1 MAMPL
6 KAVAQDTIFGVFPN
20 YYYNWYEYWEHG
32 IVHEGVGSCIIE
44 GDQYGRPTVM
54 AFSNTSNVPGFDC
67 RVDKNVQEIAVE
79 MHPDST
85 LNVVGISIPVDSS
98 VIKAHWCR
106 FNGESYPAIR
116 TVIIPENITIHL
128 NVYNKNMSLIY
139 TQAKC
144 LADIRDTTRFIEHGL
159 DFYPV
164 DYHPLLHYPYFVPH
178 YDFFFDTTLVL
189 TDTFYISE
197 TMTCNDDTTLIYP
210 SIHKMLEVHGWGG
223 FNRLLPWEKRMY
235 RETLDDTIWQEEDY
249 GWHVTCLF
257 PIIVRDGDTCPQVRD
272 VQYFK
277 GSSTQ
282 FFLRWGRGA
291 NHYDWQVSYGP
302 AGMNPD
308 DGTMLTY
315 GQPQTSL
322 ITVDPDSHYVAY
334 VRARCRFARDEWGP
348 WSDSVS
354 IWLNN
359 PAGILDATANTL
371 TVTPNPTDGTVT
383 IGAEGIREVWC
394 VAADGRRTQLVMKN
408 GHVSLKDY
416 PAGLYVLEIQ
426 TDEGLFSAKV
436 VKQ

>member
-1 MAMPL
+1 MPED
-6 KAVAQDTIFGVFPN
+6 V
-20 YYYNWYEYWEHG
+20 
-32 IVHEGVGSCIIE
+32 
-44 GDQYGRPTVM
+44 
-54 AFSNTSNVPGFDC
+54 
-67 RVDKNVQEIAVE
+67 
-79 MHPDST
+79 T
-85 LNVVGISIPVDSS
+85 L
-98 VIKAHWCR
+98 
-106 FNGESYPAIR
+106 
-116 TVIIPENITIHL
+116 HL

-144 LADIRDTTRFIEHGL
+144 LADIHDTTRFIEHGL
-159 DFYPV
+159 DRFYSNGEA
-164 DYHPLLHYPYFVPH
+164 YHPMTQHPYFVPH

-210 SIHKMLEVHGWGG
+210 CVHTMGEVHGWGG
-223 FNRLLPWEKRMY
+223 TIRIQPWQKRLY
-235 RETLDDTIWQEEDY
+235 RETLNDTVWQEEEY
-249 GWHVTCLF
+249 GWHIPCIF
-257 PIIVRDGDTCPQVRD
+257 PIIVRDGDTCPQVRN

-308 DGTMLTY
+308 DGTMLTFNE
-315 GQPQTSL
+315 PQTSL

-359 PAGILDATANTL
+359 PAEGILDAAANTL
-371 TVTPNPTDGTVT
+371 TVTPNPTDGMVR
-383 IGAEGIREVWC
+383 IGVDGTKEVWC
-394 VAADGRRTQLVMKN
+394 VASDGRRTRLKVKN
-408 GHVSLKDY
+408 GQVSLKDY

-436 VKQ
+436 VRK

>member
-1 MAMPL
+1 MINYMGNIGWHENVNTLMPE
-6 KAVAQDTIFGVFPN
+6 DI
-20 YYYNWYEYWEHG
+20 
-32 IVHEGVGSCIIE
+32 
-44 GDQYGRPTVM
+44 
-54 AFSNTSNVPGFDC
+54 
-67 RVDKNVQEIAVE
+67 
-79 MHPDST
+79 T
-85 LNVVGISIPVDSS
+85 L
-98 VIKAHWCR
+98 
-106 FNGESYPAIR
+106 
-116 TVIIPENITIHL
+116 HL
-128 NVYNKNMSLIY
+128 NVYNKNMSLLY
-139 TQAKC
+139 TQSKC
-144 LADIRDTTRFIEHGL
+144 FADVHDTTRFIEHGL
-159 DFYPV
+159 QYQPTYDYNPMAHTPCFY
-164 DYHPLLHYPYFVPH
+164 PH
-178 YDFFFDTTLVL
+178 YDFFFDTALVL
-189 TDTFYISE
+189 TDTFYISQ
-197 TMTCNDDTTLIYP
+197 TMTCNDDTTMLYP
-210 SIHKMLEVHGWGG
+210 MVSAMMEVHGWGG

-308 DGTMLTY
+308 DGTMLTFNE
-315 GQPQTSL
+315 PQTSL
-322 ITVDPDSHYVAY
+322 ITIDPDSHYVAY

-371 TVTPNPTDGTVT
+371 TVIPNPTDGTVT

-394 VAADGRRTQLVMKN
+394 VAADGRRTQLKVKD
-408 GHVSLKDY
+408 GQVSLKDY

-426 TDEGLFSAKV
+426 TDEGLFAAKV
-436 VKQ
+436 IKK